1 MPNSSARRHSLHLL
15 LMVRLLQRRGWRV
28 DATPTAL
35 QDDAA
40 RVHELV
46 LQLAGLLLLDRA
58 LDARISSANSIML

>member
-1 MPNSSARRHSLHLL
+1 
-15 LMVRLLQRRGWRV
+15 MVRLLQRRGWRV